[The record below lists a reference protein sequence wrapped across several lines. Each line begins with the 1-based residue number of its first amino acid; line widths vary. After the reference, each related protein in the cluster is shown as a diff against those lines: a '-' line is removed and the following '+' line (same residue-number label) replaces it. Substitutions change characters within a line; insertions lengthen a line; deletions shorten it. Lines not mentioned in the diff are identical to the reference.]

1 MKKDEGELLK
11 KASSLREEYAKA
23 HPCLLGYFQHIPSL
37 RLPSLRSFSFQKDLA
52 FFRECSHI
60 LSIIETIAHHPR
72 IVSKNQ
78 DEILRADQASNVTP
92 SSFLLTMEDPSLW
105 KRKSSSLSPEYVHVE
120 ESEDDIFIYENL
132 FVAMALRRIERE
144 VSHYRDFYSSLI
156 LTTSSSRL
164 TEDGDHVLEGF
175 EAIKPCFNKIE
186 RIKKSDFYKRVGKQG
201 DLQALVATNILK
213 SDPLYGRVYRFYSR
227 LSTPT
232 SLSEERRELLHYV
245 LVFVLDC
252 LNRSH
257 FELLKGYRQ
266 KRNLLRKEGASFAF
280 QNSFFLLKIG
290 NVGDE
295 ALRFDLSSLS
305 SPDKKA
311 SHLLFIHPGYG
322 FSEFLGRQKLYPGYS
337 SYSAL
342 SIWNL
347 ASLGQKA
354 TLLGQGSK
362 DVGELVRI
370 YLDSLLSSPKASE
383 EVYSL
388 YCPHCKKKGVLKK
401 GEGYFCPHCHSSYY
415 LDQGRLWFA
424 FEAKEER

>member
-295 ALRFDLSSLS
+295 ALRFYLSSLS
-305 SPDKKA
+305 SP
-311 SHLLFIHPGYG
+311 
-322 FSEFLGRQKLYPGYS
+322 
-337 SYSAL
+337 
-342 SIWNL
+342 
-347 ASLGQKA
+347 
-354 TLLGQGSK
+354 
-362 DVGELVRI
+362 
-370 YLDSLLSSPKASE
+370 
-383 EVYSL
+383 
-388 YCPHCKKKGVLKK
+388 
-401 GEGYFCPHCHSSYY
+401 
-415 LDQGRLWFA
+415 
-424 FEAKEER
+424 

>member
-60 LSIIETIAHHPR
+60 LSIIETIAHQPR

-213 SDPLYGRVYRFYSR
+213 SDPLYGRVYRFYSH

-401 GEGYFCPHCHSSYY
+401 GEGYFCPHCHSSYS